1 MGHFMFDT
9 NIFNRIL
16 DGNIDS
22 KSFTNKGNYFVTHIQ
37 KNELQ
42 NTKNINRRKL
52 LLTTFESIPQQ
63 TMPTEST
70 VFGVS
75 VCGEAKLSSKDNLY
89 EPIRKRLDELNRG
102 KTNNSQ
108 DALVAES
115 SIKNKFI
122 LVTEDDDLMT
132 ITEEIGGTVIGLY
145 RFFELVNN

>member
-75 VCGEAKLSSKDNLY
+75 FCGEAKLSSKDNLY
-89 EPIRKRLDELNRG
+89 EPIRKRLDDYFLFLG
-102 KTNNSQ
+102 
-108 DALVAES
+108 
-115 SIKNKFI
+115 
-122 LVTEDDDLMT
+122 
-132 ITEEIGGTVIGLY
+132 
-145 RFFELVNN
+145 